1 MIPRTK
7 TDGRQTMRY
16 ATVHNSILSNS
27 LERGGGV
34 CVSRKEASPIMVSY
48 HHTVFDVKKKSIHVH
63 ALCNL

>member
-27 LERGGGV
+27 LERGGGGM
-34 CVSRKEASPIMVSY
+34 C
-48 HHTVFDVKKKSIHVH
+48 VKKRSFTYYGKLPSHCV
-63 ALCNL
+63 